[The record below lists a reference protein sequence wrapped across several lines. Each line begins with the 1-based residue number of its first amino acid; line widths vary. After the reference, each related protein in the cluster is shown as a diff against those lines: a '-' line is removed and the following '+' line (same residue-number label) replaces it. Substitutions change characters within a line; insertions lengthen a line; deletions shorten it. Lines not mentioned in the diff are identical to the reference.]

1 MESRKMVQIEPICR
15 TEIETQMYIT
25 DLMDTAGEK
34 DGGEIE
40 IVVLKYIHYH
50 V

>member
-1 MESRKMVQIEPICR
+1 MVQIEPICR
-15 TEIETQMYIT
+15 TEIETQMYVT